1 MADASVMTEREV
13 RKLQDALLESIRD
26 LRKSHASWNG
36 YRESFA
42 VKLQEWDS
50 LSESVELETS
60 DGLFP
65 IRSEA
70 EVQTAHESRE
80 EVMSKGRKVDGVL
93 IQILQDTSR
102 YAAISENCL
111 VWIESV
117 NSSFRSP
124 SEPSPCHS
132 TSSERNG
139 NNGHVFHRAEAFQ
152 LRV

>member
-80 EVMSKGRKVDGVL
+80 EVMSKGQKVDGVL
-93 IQILQDTSR
+93 LQILQDTSR
-102 YAAISENCL
+102 YCSDIRELLGMDRECEF
-111 VWIESV
+111 I
-117 NSSFRSP
+117 
-124 SEPSPCHS
+124 
-132 TSSERNG
+132 
-139 NNGHVFHRAEAFQ
+139 FQ
-152 LRV
+152 IPI

>member
-80 EVMSKGRKVDGVL
+80 EGVL
-93 IQILQDTSR
+93 LQILQDTSR
-102 YAAISENCL
+102 YCSDIRELLGMDRECEF
-111 VWIESV
+111 I
-117 NSSFRSP
+117 
-124 SEPSPCHS
+124 
-132 TSSERNG
+132 
-139 NNGHVFHRAEAFQ
+139 FQ
-152 LRV
+152 IPI

>member
-1 MADASVMTEREV
+1 M
-13 RKLQDALLESIRD
+13 
-26 LRKSHASWNG
+26 RKSHASWNG

-93 IQILQDTSR
+93 LQILQDTSR
-102 YAAISENCL
+102 YCSDIRELLGMDKECEF
-111 VWIESV
+111 I
-117 NSSFRSP
+117 
-124 SEPSPCHS
+124 
-132 TSSERNG
+132 
-139 NNGHVFHRAEAFQ
+139 FQ
-152 LRV
+152 IPI